1 MVSHTGTAALQ
12 EQYGLAE
19 QRAHGRLSGL
29 KGRRLQRYPIPGSV
43 LGADEKGSWE
53 GVLKA
58 LGICEHGEL
67 ILSASWPL
75 LGILGLFHN
84 LVSYCLLGGCCDM
97 E

>member
-1 MVSHTGTAALQ
+1 MQ

-29 KGRRLQRYPIPGSV
+29 KGRRLRCYPIPGSV

-67 ILSASWPL
+67 ILSASWPF
-75 LGILGLFHN
+75 LGILVCFIISSLTAC
-84 LVSYCLLGGCCDM
+84 LVAAVTWNELS
-97 E
+97 